1 MNANTIPTREEVAA
15 ARYNLSNNGCNRHSI
30 TFTTTYEERNP
41 DASHEEFVAAV
52 KADSAEYI
60 KRNRAVVQ
68 AYESASPTQRAAAC
82 GWRLKEVAPGVIR
95 CRRDGIELRLS
106 WKSFLAA
113 ESAGD
118 LV

>member
-1 MNANTIPTREEVAA
+1 MNATIPTREEVAA
-15 ARYNLSNNGCNRHSI
+15 ARYNLSNNGTTRHAT
-30 TFTTTYEERNP
+30 TFVTLYGERNP
-41 DASHEEFVAAV
+41 DASFEEFAAAA

-60 KRNRAVVQ
+60 RRNKAVVQ
-68 AYESASPTQRAAAC
+68 AYENASPTQRAAAC
-82 GWRLKEVAPGVIR
+82 GWKLKEVAPGVIV
-95 CRRDGIELRLS
+95 CRRNGVELRLA